1 MTQQQPLI
9 YNLSSLGQWLP
20 IQAPCITNLFFLF
33 VQRGTTPSEA
43 PDKTNNQPRI
53 VLFQD
58 EEDDDDL
65 LRQYFIAVEQHLVME
80 SSNLVAAGFYLLSAH
95 YIFNVQYHPKAK
107 ELLSFLQE
115 KVLCLSSSKYKRSPA
130 IVSHIGGISRYVV
143 EED

>member
-1 MTQQQPLI
+1 MELHQVI
-9 YNLSSLGQWLP
+9 
-20 IQAPCITNLFFLF
+20 
-33 VQRGTTPSEA
+33 EA

-58 EEDDDDL
+58 EEDGNDL
-65 LRQYFIAVEQHLVME
+65 LQQYFIAVEQHLVME
-80 SSNLVAAGFYLLSAH
+80 SSNLVAVIFYLLSAH

-130 IVSHIGGISRYVV
+130 IVSHISGISRYVV